1 MNNRKFIILIL
12 STAIVIIVSLLASL
26 NALSILMLLL
36 VNVAIFYL
44 IQNKKSDSEE

>member
-12 STAIVIIVSLLASL
+12 STAIVIFVSLLASL

-36 VNVAIFYL
+36 VNAAIFYL